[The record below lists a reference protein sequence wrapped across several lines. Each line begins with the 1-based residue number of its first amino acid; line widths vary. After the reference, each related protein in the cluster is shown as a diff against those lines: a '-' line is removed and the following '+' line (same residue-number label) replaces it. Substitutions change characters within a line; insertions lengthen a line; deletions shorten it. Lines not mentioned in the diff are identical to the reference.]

1 MSMDP
6 SRWVNTIPFIG
17 AKSNQ
22 EKYKLDSNKWVN
34 TLPSKDDNTLIL
46 SNTINSNPKSSSGK
60 KYSLIII
67 VFIVGLILVS
77 VIKNGTRN
85 LQKEISNLQASINTL
100 KLDLHQT
107 VLEHEVI
114 TSPENIS
121 RLAKEYLK
129 SDFAFYKKSQIKQLN
144 EKEKT
149 LAKLEEKKDKKTFKK
164 KSKVKT
170 DEIKLRIVKKIETTK
185 TELRKLQELYSAP
198 KRLPGV
204 VKLKVAKTIEI
215 KKNALK
221 EFSSDPYSVFKSK
234 KARNWAGLQIV
245 KIFLGIPIMPG
256 R

>member
-6 SRWVNTIPFIG
+6 SRWVKTIPFIG

-22 EKYKLDSNKWVN
+22 EKYKLDFNKWVN

-46 SNTINSNPKSSSGK
+46 SNTINSNPKSSSNK
-60 KYSLIII
+60 KYSLTII

-121 RLAKEYLK
+121 RLAKEYLEY
-129 SDFAFYKKSQIKQLN
+129 DFASYKKSQIKQLN
-144 EKEKT
+144 GKEKT
-149 LAKLEEKKDKKTFKK
+149 LVKLEET
-164 KSKVKT
+164 KSKNTFMKKNK
-170 DEIKLRIVKKIETTK
+170 IKLQISQKIEKTK
-185 TELRKLQELYSAP
+185 TELKKLQELYSEP
-198 KRLPGV
+198 KKLPGEIRIQ
-204 VKLKVAKTIEI
+204 VAKKIEI
-215 KKNALK
+215 KKNELK
-221 EFSSDPYSVFKSK
+221 ELSSDPYSIFKSK
-234 KARNWAGLQIV
+234 KTQKWAGLQIV
-245 KIFLGIPIMPG
+245 KAFLGIPIVPG

>member
-6 SRWVNTIPFIG
+6 SRWVKTIPFIG

-22 EKYKLDSNKWVN
+22 EKYKLDFNKWVN

-60 KYSLIII
+60 KYSLTII

-121 RLAKEYLK
+121 RLAKEYLE

-170 DEIKLRIVKKIETTK
+170 DEIKLRIAKKIETTK
-185 TELRKLQELYSAP
+185 TELRKLQELYSNP
-198 KRLPGV
+198 EELPN
-204 VKLKVAKTIEI
+204 EI
-215 KKNALK
+215 KLQVAEKIKTKKKELK
-221 EFSSDPYSVFKSK
+221 KLYSDPYSLITSR
-234 KARNWAGLQIV
+234 KAQRWAGFQIV
-245 KIFLGIPIMPG
+245 KVFLGIPIVPG
-256 R
+256 K